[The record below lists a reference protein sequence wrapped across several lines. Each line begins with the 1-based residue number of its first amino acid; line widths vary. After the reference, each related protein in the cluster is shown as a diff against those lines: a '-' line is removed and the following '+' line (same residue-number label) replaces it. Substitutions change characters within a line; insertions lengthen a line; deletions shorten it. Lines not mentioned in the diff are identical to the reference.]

1 MLSLL
6 DLVLLISLMIMNNTN
21 SRKIRAAQLSI
32 VSNISLI
39 IMKVFAGII
48 TGSVSIISE
57 AIHSAMDLLASIIA
71 FFAVRISGKP
81 ADNEHPFGHGKFE
94 NVSGV
99 IEALLIFGAAIWIVY
114 EALDKLLHKGH
125 MEYSGSFTI
134 GIIVM
139 FIAGVVNYFVS
150 KHLYK
155 VAKDTDSIAL
165 EADALHLKADV
176 YTSVGVGLGLLL
188 IELTGLYF
196 LDPIIAIL
204 VALFIVREAYHML
217 LKAFNPLLD
226 SSLND
231 NELKNVEKIIALNTP
246 LNTVTSNLRTRKS
259 GSNTFI
265 QFTLNV
271 DPNITTKEAVE
282 LRKTLENKIK
292 NEIQEI
298 EIIVVLDYK

>member
-1 MLSLL
+1 MLFSL
-6 DLVLLISLMIMNNTN
+6 DLVLPISLPIMSNIRTK
-21 SRKIRAAQLSI
+21 KIRAAQLSI
-32 VSNISLI
+32 VSNVSLI

-81 ADNEHPFGHGKFE
+81 ADTEHPFGHGKFE

-114 EALDKLLHKGH
+114 EALDKLLHVGH
-125 MEYSGSFTI
+125 MTYSGSFTI

-139 FIAGVVNYFVS
+139 LISGVVNYFVS
-150 KHLYK
+150 RHLYN
-155 VAKDTDSIAL
+155 VAKETDSIAL

-188 IELTGLYF
+188 IQFTGLYF

-204 VALFIVREAYHML
+204 VALFIVREAYQML

-231 NELKNVEKIIALNTP
+231 EELKYVEETIYSVWFQI
-246 LNTVTSNLRTRKS
+246 
-259 GSNTFI
+259 
-265 QFTLNV
+265 
-271 DPNITTKEAVE
+271 
-282 LRKTLENKIK
+282 
-292 NEIQEI
+292 
-298 EIIVVLDYK
+298 